1 MIIEKSK
8 NKVSSP
14 TLTPSTKSFKMIG
27 KTMFGLEEILAEELR
42 NLGAQDIEP
51 INRAVAFTGTMETLY
66 KANYC
71 CRTALAILK
80 PFAEFEA
87 NNEQELYDNV
97 NKIKWEQIMDVD
109 CTFFI

>member
-1 MIIEKSK
+1 MIIIKS
-8 NKVSSP
+8 NKELQHVSSTAKP
-14 TLTPSTKSFKMIG
+14 FKMIG

-42 NLGAQDIEP
+42 AIGATDVQP
-51 INRAVAFTGTMETLY
+51 INRAVAFMGTMETLY

-97 NKIKWEQIMDVD
+97 FKIKWEQILE
-109 CTFFI
+109 